1 MQAFLTTPKYN
12 KFYIYKTPTS
22 QYQRFCNAFG
32 YHSIED
38 IENKIREYLA
48 IPIPIQGFMRINQS
62 QSSSSQNPRSA
73 QTNQVLQRPI
83 EEIIVADSTLPP
95 NAAVQKKAVETINTI
110 NTKLAKLQ

>member
-22 QYQRFCNAFG
+22 QYQRFCNTFG
-32 YHSIED
+32 YHSIVNIRNPTYPKED

-83 EEIIVADSTLPP
+83 EEII
-95 NAAVQKKAVETINTI
+95 
-110 NTKLAKLQ
+110 

>member
-32 YHSIED
+32 YHSIV
-38 IENKIREYLA
+38 NIRNPTYPKVSLYAEC
-48 IPIPIQGFMRINQS
+48 FMRINQS